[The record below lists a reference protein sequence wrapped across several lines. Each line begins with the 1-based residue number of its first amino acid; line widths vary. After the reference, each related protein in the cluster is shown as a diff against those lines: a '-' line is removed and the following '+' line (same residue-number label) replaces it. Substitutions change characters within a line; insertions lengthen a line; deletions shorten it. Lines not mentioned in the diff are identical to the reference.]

1 MMKKTLL
8 VLALTL
14 ALLCAAAAPAGAS
27 LIYKGSTDLSTL
39 EQDGVTFDKASR
51 RLIFNNASIETTNE
65 YNVFRI
71 TDDTVIEI
79 VLVGSSTITAAP
91 GVKASAFQVM
101 GSLMIS
107 GSGSLDIS
115 SGGNMYIDGD
125 LTIDG
130 ASVSLTAYDKYSTGL
145 SADNL
150 TMTNGAELSVLSD
163 SDIAAAVDIG
173 KTLRLDGGS
182 TLDAENEGEAHSL
195 RVVNEGTVTD
205 GSTIFAAGSY
215 NDTNGKHTLYGEVV
229 VSKGGA
235 LVITTDE
242 DDGMPEKEKKDESS
256 VRVHGADGKKLTI
269 KESADSDDWTM
280 HYAHKK
286 DGGNWITIIRSTPK
300 AASLPATGD
309 GSAPVAL
316 LALAAA
322 GMCAAFFALR
332 RRKG

>member
-27 LIYKGSTDLSTL
+27 LTYKGSTDLSTL
-39 EQDGVTFDKASR
+39 KQDGVTFDKASR
-51 RLIFNNASIETTNE
+51 RLIFNNASIETTDM
-65 YNVFRI
+65 YNVFKI

-91 GVKASAFQVM
+91 GVNASAFQVQ

-130 ASVSLTAYDKYSTGL
+130 ASVSLTAYDEKSTGL

-150 TMTNGAELSVLSD
+150 TMTDGAELSVLSD

-173 KTLRLDGGS
+173 KTLWLDGGS
-182 TLDAENEGEAHSL
+182 TLNAENEGEGHSL
-195 RVVNEGTVTD
+195 RVTEGTVTD

-215 NDTNGKHTLYGEVV
+215 NDANGKHTLNGEVV

-256 VRVHGADGKKLTI
+256 VRVHGTFGKKLTI
-269 KESADSDDWTM
+269 KESTDSDDWTM
-280 HYAHKK
+280 HYAHTK
-286 DGGNWITIIRSTPK
+286 DGGNWITIIRSAPK
-300 AASLPATGD
+300 EAPLPATGD